1 MTLRIN
7 IAREFSPI
15 LMVRHKQKDM
25 KSGEEFRE
33 EILLPRVRQAVQERT
48 ILQID
53 FDGLKGINLS
63 FLDESFGGIVRA
75 GEMSAEDLLK
85 ILEFIPEKSYYD
97 IYIDKTK
104 NFISEAQ
111 PVNGE
116 MK

>member
-7 IAREFSPI
+7 IAREFSPVPI
-15 LMVRHKQKDM
+15 VRYKKDGT

-53 FDGLKGINLS
+53 FDGLKAIHSS
-63 FLDESFGGIVRA
+63 FFDESFGGIVRA

-85 ILEFIPEKSYYD
+85 ILEFTPEKSYYD

-104 NFISEAQ
+104 KYINEARADN
-111 PVNGE
+111 V
-116 MK
+116 